1 MKGYLFIEA
10 SDFEKSD
17 ISVCDVVF
25 WINENATISQKK
37 MDNTIACISL
47 DKRNNV
53 SFFMNML
60 LHADF
65 KNIPITAEY
74 LNSDKLKLKVR
85 YFW

>member
-17 ISVCDVVF
+17 IYVCEVVF

-37 MDNTIACISL
+37 MDNAIACISL